1 MLDPSFIAKSGKK
14 GLLILKQPSYFFLR
28 MYHELRKIERSP
40 EFEVLKI
47 GVGDKSNISLDLP
60 PHFWKI
66 ILQFFYDLYG
76 CIYAK
81 KYDG

>member
-60 PHFWKI
+60 PHFLEKYIAIFFI
-66 ILQFFYDLYG
+66 IDMVAYM
-76 CIYAK
+76 
-81 KYDG
+81 